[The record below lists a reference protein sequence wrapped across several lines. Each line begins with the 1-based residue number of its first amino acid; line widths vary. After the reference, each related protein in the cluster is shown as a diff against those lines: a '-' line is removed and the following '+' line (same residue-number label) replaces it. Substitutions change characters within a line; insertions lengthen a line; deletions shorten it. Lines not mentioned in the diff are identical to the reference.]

1 MIITEKGKKEK
12 KTDTVYVDFSG
23 FYSRRQLVC
32 LKLHFIV
39 SVVFY
44 LRLISLVMV
53 VVVVIVTL
61 RCIKYSVFP
70 FYLLSM
76 ACCHLLLQT
85 WGKIFIIIVIFSIYS
100 TPKAVDES
108 ISFVYSCFLFDL
120 I

>member
-1 MIITEKGKKEK
+1 MIITEKEKMEKE
-12 KTDTVYVDFSG
+12 TYTVYVDFSG

-32 LKLHFIV
+32 LKFHFTV
-39 SVVFY
+39 SFVFY
-44 LRLISLVMV
+44 LQLCSLVMV

-76 ACCHLLLQT
+76 ACCHLLLQI
-85 WGKIFIIIVIFSIYS
+85 WGKIFIIIVNFSIYS

-108 ISFVYSCFLFDL
+108 
-120 I
+120 